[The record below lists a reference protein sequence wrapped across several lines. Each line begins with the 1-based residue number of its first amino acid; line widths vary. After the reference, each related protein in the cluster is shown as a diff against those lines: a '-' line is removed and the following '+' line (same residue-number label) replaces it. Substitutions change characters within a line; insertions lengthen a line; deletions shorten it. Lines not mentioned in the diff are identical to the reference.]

1 MKQTFLALAFAA
13 AALMLGACT
22 SVATF
27 DYTAASGTMMRF
39 REAGVA
45 KKSVAVLPFMDQ
57 RGSGAAQ
64 AARPAGD
71 HGSLY
76 LGLIPLLPYGWVEK
90 GEPENSVDFV
100 SLGRF
105 GFNPQ
110 NDLAAAAIASLKTS
124 GLFSNV
130 TKANNIAQAAS
141 ADYVWRGTVTSTFYR
156 GRMFSYCIS
165 YFFSPVLWVVG
176 FPSGSSTNELGVK
189 FELVDRVT
197 GEAVWQYEWLD
208 SDYLNHWIY
217 ARIGKDVSLYPEL
230 MKRAMNSALGDLAQA
245 GLDL

>member
-1 MKQTFLALAFAA
+1 MKRTLLAAAFAGM
-13 AALMLGACT
+13 ALMLGACT

-27 DYTAASGTMMRF
+27 DYTAAPGAMMKF
-39 REAGVA
+39 REAGA
-45 KKSVAVLPFMDQ
+45 ATKSVAVMPFMDQ
-57 RGSGAAQ
+57 RGTAGTV
-64 AARPAGD
+64 RPAGD

-124 GLFSNV
+124 GLFSSV
-130 TKANNIAQAAS
+130 KKANNLSQAAD
-141 ADYVWRGTVTSTFYR
+141 ADYIWRGAVTSTFYR

-165 YFFSPVLWVVG
+165 YFFSPVLWVIG
-176 FPSGSSTNELGVK
+176 FPEGSSTNELGVK
-189 FELVDRVT
+189 FELVDRAS
-197 GEAVWQYEWLD
+197 GEVVWRYDWLD
-208 SDYLNHWIY
+208 SDYLNHWLY
-217 ARIGKDVSLYPEL
+217 ARIGKDVSMYPQL
-230 MKRAMNSALGDLAQA
+230 MKRAMNSALSDLSQNVP
-245 GLDL
+245 DL